1 MFILTTDYYCIV
13 IIIVIIVVVVVMIMI
28 SVNGIHVVKRLLGR
42 LSRTWENNVKMH
54 LKYVWRV
61 WTGLIWLK
69 VGSSGNLL

>member
-13 IIIVIIVVVVVMIMI
+13 IIIIIIVVVVMIMI
-28 SVNGIHVVKRLLGR
+28 SVNGILVVKRLLGR
-42 LSRTWENNVKMH
+42 LSHTWENNVKMH

-69 VGSSGNLL
+69 VGSSGSLL